1 MTGLPTVPME
11 GRAQERRRVITP
23 AGEPDVITGSAGAW
37 PT

>member
-11 GRAQERRRVITP
+11 GRGQERRRVITP
-23 AGEPDVITGSAGAW
+23 AAGHDVITGSAGAW